1 MATAPT
7 HIKGEHIFVTGPYK
21 MSVADSVDGLLY
33 MPDAAASDG
42 VRNLIVAAG
51 NAVGPCGFPTRRAKV
66 GDNVSLVVIGSGPAI
81 ASGVIAINALVT
93 LDTSGKCKTGTAG
106 TDNIIG
112 YNDGPATTT
121 DGDIFTLIKIA

>member
-7 HIKGEHIFVTGPYK
+7 HIKMQKGFVTGPYT
-21 MSVADSVDGLLY
+21 MSVADSADGYLY
-33 MPDAAASDG
+33 APDTSNARKL
-42 VRNLIVAAG
+42 VVATA
-51 NAVGPCGFPTRRAKV
+51 NTFCGWPERRLKV
-66 GDNVSLVVIGSGPAI
+66 GDSGSLIVTGSGPAI
-81 ASGVIAINALVT
+81 ASGAISLYQPVT
-93 LDTSGKCKTGTAG
+93 NDSAGKCKAGTPG

>member
-7 HIKGEHIFVTGPYK
+7 HIKAQKLLVTGPYK

-42 VRNLIVAAG
+42 IRNLIVAAG
-51 NAVGPCGFPTRRAKV
+51 NVLCGFLDKRAKV
-66 GDNVSLVVIGSGPAI
+66 GDNVSLVILGSGPAV
-81 ASGVIAINALVT
+81 ASGVIAINAPVT
-93 LDTSGKCKTGTAG
+93 VDTAGKCKTGTPG

-112 YNDGPATTT
+112 FNDGPATTA